1 MSISNFFNK
10 PNPKSSNLL
19 SWIICDLQEV
29 ITYTKE
35 NIIEEKDTS
44 TGLNLEKE
52 EESKNGEDSFIS
64 TITKK
69 QIEIIKSQP
78 QTKINLGIKK
88 KREESLDL
96 SEKEEEN
103 LARMTDIFQEK
114 EFFLLKSNKE
124 KIKHIKQ
131 KYHNYGSEII
141 KRLEK
146 VVDLIIYINEE
157 NKTKAELNSDNI
169 SLLNQ
174 LA

>member
-1 MSISNFFNK
+1 MNISNFFNK

-44 TGLNLEKE
+44 AGLNLEKE

-64 TITKK
+64 RVTKK
-69 QIEIIKSQP
+69 KIEIIKRQP
-78 QTKINLGIKK
+78 QPKINLGIKRK
-88 KREESLDL
+88 IEKSLGL
-96 SEKEEEN
+96 SKKEEEN
-103 LARMTDIFQEK
+103 LGRMLDIFQEK
-114 EFFLLKSNKE
+114 EFPLLKSNKE

-146 VVDLIIYINEE
+146 AVDLINYINEE
-157 NKTKAELNSDNI
+157 NKTKAELNSENI

-174 LA
+174 